1 MNLLQIHR
9 FDQWSS
15 LFLQKSMII
24 LEVESLSLS
33 SKTSFFFKIYM
44 ILTKSL
50 LMEDGLESIKNGSL
64 INSST
69 IDPKSQKSWSWSIN
83 VDFDQTI
90 RSLIKVW
97 QFDLLLQNHQSYSL
111 SSKSKSLSN
120 FDQQCQLWSKS
131 SKSSFF
137 HFYLTFFTQV
147 ICRCWNHQQSIYSDF
162 SSLLQLLPTFW
173 RNRVLLRILMI
184 FDEVITFLK
193 TLIRTQNSSLSLKE
207 RTLKIW
213 TSNHQRIALS
223 HFERSN
229 LQSFTLW
236 TLTQS
241 LEFSCSSPTFDSFPQ
256 ILVTESKVLSQLQ
269 KSLLSSLVSKSL
281 PERWKSYFHVKAS

>member
-1 MNLLQIHR
+1 
-9 FDQWSS
+9 
-15 LFLQKSMII
+15 
-24 LEVESLSLS
+24 
-33 SKTSFFFKIYM
+33 
-44 ILTKSL
+44 
-50 LMEDGLESIKNGSL
+50 MEDGLWSIKNGSL

-97 QFDLLLQNHQSYSL
+97 QFDLLLQNHQSCSL
-111 SSKSKSLSN
+111 SSKSKNLSN

-184 FDEVITFLK
+184 FDEVITFFK

-229 LQSFTLW
+229 YHSFTLW

-241 LEFSCSSPTFDSFPQ
+241 LEFFTFKSHFWLFSSNPSYWVKSADLTSEVTFEQFGQ
-256 ILVTESKVLSQLQ
+256 QELTWTLKE
-269 KSLLSSLVSKSL
+269 LLSRESSIKSFEL
-281 PERWKSYFHVKAS
+281 IRTSNIEPRL